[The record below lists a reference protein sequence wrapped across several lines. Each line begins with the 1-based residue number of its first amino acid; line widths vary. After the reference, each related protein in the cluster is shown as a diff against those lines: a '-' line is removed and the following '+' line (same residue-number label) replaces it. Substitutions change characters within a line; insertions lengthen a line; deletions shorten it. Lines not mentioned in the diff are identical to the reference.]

1 MQQLILMF
9 HVLIG
14 VAIVVLVLLQQGKG
28 AEMGAAFGSGAS
40 QTLFGSRGSGS
51 FLLKLTGLF
60 AALFFLTSL
69 FLGYLAAHQAK
80 QDPLQNLLG
89 KSSAP
94 NTVQQPVP
102 NNLPVQ
108 NSVPNT
114 VNQGVSNP
122 PVGTSEPVVP
132 TDQTKQSN

>member
-1 MQQLILMF
+1 MLQLILMF

-60 AALFFLTSL
+60 AALFFLSSL
-69 FLGYLAAHQAK
+69 FLGYLTAHQAK
-80 QDPLQNLLG
+80 IDPLQGLSG
-89 KSSAP
+89 KVISTP
-94 NTVQQPVP
+94 VTQQPIS
-102 NNLPVQ
+102 NNLPEQ
-108 NSVPNT
+108 NSVNLNNALP
-114 VNQGVSNP
+114 Q
-122 PVGTSEPVVP
+122 PV
-132 TDQTKQSN
+132 QSK